1 MIAVIVKMVVSLL
14 RTLEKNG
21 MIVVMVVMLV
31 MVSFLMVVAI
41 MQIGDDGLL
50 TL

>member
-21 MIVVMVVMLV
+21 MVEVMVVMLV
-31 MVSFLMVVAI
+31 MVLFLMVVAI
-41 MQIGDDGLL
+41 MQI
-50 TL
+50 

>member
-1 MIAVIVKMVVSLL
+1 MIAVIVKMVVGLL

-31 MVSFLMVVAI
+31 MVLFIMVVAI
-41 MQIGDDGLL
+41 MQI
-50 TL
+50 